1 MENDVTALID
11 RFLRGEMSI
20 DEETKFKKEIQG
32 DPALKQQV
40 KEHLLLVRGI
50 HHVMKEQDDKIINS
64 IYATNKKIS
73 PKWQWLKISSI
84 AAAIALLVVV
94 GHDILYIHSTH
105 DYADYLSQSSSYN
118 PEFIVSRGSCDDIL
132 AIKLFSLFADVASK
146 ENLDTTIIEL
156 SELYAQSRDEYVDYI
171 DDFTTQIGIQLAIA
185 YIYNNEYK
193 AAKDVLECVVED
205 NPNAKDA
212 QILLQKIKSIL
223 FAKI

>member
-1 MENDVTALID
+1 MENDIADLID

-20 DEETKFKKEIQG
+20 DEETNFKKEIQG

-73 PKWQWLKISSI
+73 PKLQWLKISSI
-84 AAAIALLVVV
+84 AAAIALLIIV
-94 GHDILYIHSTH
+94 GHDVFYIHSTNN
-105 DYADYLSQSSSYN
+105 YADSLSQSLSYN
-118 PEFIVSRGSCDDIL
+118 LEFIVSRGNCDDML
-132 AIKLFSLFADVASK
+132 DIKLFSLFANVASK
-146 ENLDTTIIEL
+146 ENLDVTITEL
-156 SELYAQSRDEYVDYI
+156 SELYAQSRDEYVDVI
-171 DDFTTQIGIQLAIA
+171 DNFTTQIGTQLAIA
-185 YIYNNEYK
+185 HIYDNDYK

-205 NPNAKDA
+205 NPNAEDA